1 MKSILKHWL
10 IRLMNGFAR
19 RILLKYN
26 PVIIGVAGSVGK
38 TSTKD
43 AVAKVLSSKL
53 PLVGKTFG
61 SLNTEF
67 SAPLNILAQGLN
79 ISIETFDFKSLF
91 FKLFVIK
98 LSVLNAIRLLL
109 FRSSKYPKY
118 LVLELAEDKP
128 GDMDN
133 LLSLLKP
140 KVGIVTAIGD
150 IPAHSGFYPDS
161 SGVAKENAKLI
172 AALPNSGVAV
182 LNADENRVVEMGKQS
197 KAKVLTYGFS
207 DSDFQA
213 ESFKINI
220 EGEEIKGITFSV
232 KGQIFVLSR
241 ALGRHQ
247 AYSALAAIA
256 TGSYFNITLEEAASA
271 LKDFEFPKFRMQLQ
285 PGPEQSIIINDA
297 YNASPLAVEA
307 ACKTFEDIA
316 NTIISQRGYGK
327 KIIILGDMLE
337 LGQYSKEAHRIVGE
351 QAGSIA
357 DLIYCI
363 GDFREDTAAGALKHL
378 TADKVRTFEKSAE
391 AAPQLK
397 LDLGKGGVVLLKGS
411 RGVFMQKVL
420 ESIV

>member
-1 MKSILKHWL
+1 
-10 IRLMNGFAR
+10 MNGLAR
-19 RILLKYN
+19 RILLKYD

-43 AVAKVLSSKL
+43 AVAKVLSYKL

-67 SAPLNILAQGLN
+67 SAPLNILAQGLP
-79 ISIETFDFKSLF
+79 ISIETFDFKSML
-91 FKLFVIK
+91 FKLLVIK
-98 LSVLNAIRLLL
+98 LSVLNAICLLL

-133 LLSLLKP
+133 LLSVLKP
-140 KVGIVTAIGD
+140 RVGIVTAIGE
-150 IPAHSGFYPDS
+150 IPAHSGFYHDS

-172 AALPNSGVAV
+172 TALPSSGVAI
-182 LNADENRVVEMGKQS
+182 LNSDEQKVAEMDKQS

-207 DSDFQA
+207 HSDFQA
-213 ESFKINI
+213 ENFKINI
-220 EGEEIKGITFSV
+220 EGVEIKGITFSV
-232 KGQIFVLSR
+232 KNQTFVLPH
-241 ALGRHQ
+241 ALGKHQ

-256 TGSYFNITLEEAASA
+256 AGSYFNITLEESADA

-285 PGPEQSIIINDA
+285 QGPNQSIIINDA

-327 KIIILGDMLE
+327 KIILLGDMLE
-337 LGQYSKEAHRIVGE
+337 LGKYSEEAHRAAGE
-351 QAGSIA
+351 QIGKVA

-363 GDFREDTAAGALKHL
+363 GDFREDTATGALKHVA
-378 TADKVRTFEKSAE
+378 ADKVKTFKKSEE

-397 LDLGKGGVVLLKGS
+397 LDLSKGDIVLLKGS
-411 RGVFMQKVL
+411 RGIFMQKAL
-420 ESIV
+420 EGIV